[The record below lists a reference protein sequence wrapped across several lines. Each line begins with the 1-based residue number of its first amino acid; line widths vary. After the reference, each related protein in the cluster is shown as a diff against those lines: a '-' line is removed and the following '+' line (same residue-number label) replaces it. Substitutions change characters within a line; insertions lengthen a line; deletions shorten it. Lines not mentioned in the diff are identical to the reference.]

1 MSFTF
6 AISELHEEYH
16 SVSKEEALVIA
27 NLGAACYTV
36 ARKSMYAQWSASMA
50 GDEASKAAIWRA
62 EGRQSL
68 MESMAATLAASES
81 AIARAAAAEGRLQQV
96 NSNIDAEIAQRLV
109 PIREGFNKDIEM
121 AKMIERRDADMA
133 KMAEISALKEQI
145 AAAEARIRQ
154 VRESGEAEIKGRLQD
169 AALRSMSELTSLKEQ
184 LMSENSALRERVALA
199 EQRDLVPI
207 LRQALTATESEVIFL
222 REKLDTASAAVKAFE
237 QEKTTKSSHAL
248 GKQGEATVLS
258 MLEEFVLTEFPHSD
272 VKEMSH
278 VPHAADF
285 HLWIMSPTGTRVKLL
300 LDSKNCSWPVKSSE
314 VTKLYNDVNADDD
327 SHGGILLSLLTPIVG
342 KRQFEIRNAPHKKPV
357 LHVTFAG
364 VEPWQ
369 QKDLLCWAVRVLVAV
384 VCESDY
390 GKQTQI
396 IEDMEH
402 FRSDLNTTLKSV
414 DCAIK
419 MQLQV
424 VDTLRKT
431 RSTMHQMSVMRCFN
445 TVPAAAS
452 TVALVPAA
460 SSVTPVPAASIAT
473 PVSAQTDDIIIADG
487 DDHSSVVLEDE
498 LSLLAQQPAEG
509 AKNGSGGIE
518 SVPVAVGDSGCIA
531 RTKGSVCGKPT
542 YLGRYKCYTHLSE
555 SQKAILQHAGLPVTT
570 EHTGKRGRP
579 RKVANRSG
587 VQQ

>member
-1 MSFTF
+1 
-6 AISELHEEYH
+6 
-16 SVSKEEALVIA
+16 
-27 NLGAACYTV
+27 
-36 ARKSMYAQWSASMA
+36 MYAQWSASMA

-109 PIREGFNKDIEM
+109 PIREGLNKDIEM

-133 KMAEISALKEQI
+133 KMAEISALKEQL
-145 AAAEARIRQ
+145 AVAEARTRQ

-169 AALRSMSELTSLKEQ
+169 AAIRSMSELTSLKEQ
-184 LMSENSALRERVALA
+184 LMSENSVLRERVALA

-207 LRQALTATESEVIFL
+207 LRQALTATESEVSFL

-452 TVALVPAA
+452 TVAPVPAA
-460 SSVTPVPAASIAT
+460 SSVTHVSAASTVPPVPS
-473 PVSAQTDDIIIADG
+473 QTDAIIIADA
-487 DDHSSVVLEDE
+487 DDHSSVVVEDE

-509 AKNGSGGIE
+509 AENGSGGIE